1 MNMLDMHTREKVNKL
16 HIAEMRREAEN
27 RHFLRGL
34 NPPGFAVPARV
45 RVRIALAVV
54 LVALLAAT
62 LLSSASANY

>member
-16 HIAEMRREAEN
+16 HIAEMHREAEN

-45 RVRIALAVV
+45 RVRIALTVV

-62 LLSSASANY
+62 LLSSASASY